1 MNPRNYGEERLY
13 FNIPKV
19 GDSNSSPLTKSFS
32 GGVKNETKIK
42 KLLSVGV
49 FFGAS

>member
-1 MNPRNYGEERLY
+1 MNPRNYGEERLDL
-13 FNIPKV
+13 NILKV
-19 GDSNSSPLTKSFS
+19 GDSLSSSLTKPFF